1 MKKTII
7 SFLFA
12 VVFSISLFAQPVQ
25 NDQRT
30 VETKIAD
37 LLMKLPPQ
45 STADQNK
52 VMAELSALG
61 GNALVVIAENLVAPG
76 KGDDVVFRYAISG
89 VVKYVAKG
97 ENIDQM
103 KNCSLAICKAIG
115 NAKDDEV
122 KDFLLQE
129 LQYVARDEAVSV
141 VCNYL
146 LNNRLCDPAAR
157 VLVRINSEL
166 SKKALSEALLKAD
179 VVKQI
184 TLVEALGEMR
194 YSSFAEKI
202 RMMSTTPDMNLKKT
216 ILRSLAEIGDIQSAS
231 LLATEVEKSKY
242 SFESTDAVGS
252 YLLFLKRVAEN
263 GNSTFVENTCLNI
276 LKNKGIPVYIQS
288 AALQLLA
295 ENAGEKA
302 IPELMN
308 ALKSADKDYRIASQ
322 SLLGTLF
329 TPGVSRQVQKII
341 KSTKNDDLKAELIR
355 LLATQNDQSAF
366 PLLLK
371 MLKSDNKQ
379 VKLAAIN
386 AVAKTGQAEAIAPIT
401 KLVKSGSDEVI
412 AAAKTALLGIDN
424 DGVADAAAACIPQV
438 SGTARCAL
446 IEIIAKRQA
455 IRHGDLIV
463 REAENSDPLIKLA
476 AAKALPFVVKSGDEA
491 KITALLNKAF
501 DEKEISA
508 LQDALFAAIQSSGKQ
523 SEQVAS
529 VVSMMEKT
537 GDKQSRY
544 YNVFAKIGGI
554 EALSVVER
562 KFETSGSVQKEAA
575 LKALSNWS
583 DYTALDALCRIS
595 RNNPSG
601 KFHDVA
607 LDSYI
612 AGINKS
618 WNTAEQKVLM
628 FRNAMEFATSVNQQK
643 QILQGISK
651 NSTLPALIF
660 TSKYFDN
667 SDLQQT
673 AVQSVFAIVLANP
686 SLYGTMVEDIVKKA
700 ISLNKDDEANYQKQ
714 ALLKHLSSLPNAG
727 GFVPMFN
734 GKDLAGWKGLV
745 GNPISRTSMSEKA
758 LAEAQVVAD
767 KEAVGNWIVEND
779 MLVFSGKGN
788 NLCSVRN
795 YADFEMYVDWKLYP
809 GDEPDA
815 GIYLRGTPQ
824 VQIWDISR
832 VNVGAQVGS
841 GGLYNNKKNHSKPL
855 VVADNAVGEWNSF
868 YIKMVDDRVTVYL
881 NGRLVVDNIVMENY
895 WDRNQ
900 PIFPLG
906 QIELQAHGSKVAYRD
921 IYIREIKRP
930 QPYQVSKEEEKE
942 GFVPLFNGLNM
953 DGWVGNT
960 TDYFA
965 QDGMIAYKP
974 ASENSMNVNT
984 YTAKEYSD
992 FILRFEFKLTPGA
1005 NNGLGIRTP
1014 VHGNAAYVG
1023 MELQILD
1030 NEAGIYKDRLQPY
1043 QYHGSVYGV
1052 IPAKRGFLKPVGE
1065 WNYEEVQAKG
1075 NRIKVTL
1082 NGEVILDGDIAKAS
1096 KNGTETA
1103 DHLQHPGL
1111 LNKSGHIGFLGHGK
1125 PLSFKNLRIKSLE

>member
-1 MKKTII
+1 MKRTII

-30 VETKIAD
+30 IETKIAD

-45 STADQNK
+45 SSADQNR
-52 VMAELSALG
+52 VMTELSALG
-61 GNALVVIAENLVAPG
+61 GKALAVIAENLVAPG
-76 KGDDVVFRYAISG
+76 KGDDVAFRYAISG
-89 VVKYVAKG
+89 LVKYVAKG
-97 ENIDQM
+97 GNTDQM
-103 KNCSLAICKAIG
+103 KSCSLAICKAIG
-115 NAKDDEV
+115 DAKDDEV

-129 LQYVARDEAVSV
+129 LQYIAGDEAVTV

-146 LNNRLCDPAAR
+146 SNNRLCDPAAR

-166 SKKALSEALLKAD
+166 SKKAISEVLSRTD
-179 VVKQI
+179 VVQQI
-184 TLVEALGEMR
+184 TLIEALGEMR
-194 YSSFAEKI
+194 HSSSVEKI
-202 RMMSTTPDMNLKKT
+202 RMLTTTSDLNLKKT
-216 ILRSLAEIGDIQSAS
+216 VLRALAEMGDIQSAS
-231 LLATEVEKSKY
+231 LLATEAEKSKY

-263 GNSTFVENTCLNI
+263 GNSAFVENACMNI
-276 LKNKGIPVYIQS
+276 LKNKEVPVYTQS
-288 AALQLLA
+288 AALQLLT
-295 ENAGEKA
+295 EHAGEKA

-308 ALKSADKDYRIASQ
+308 ALKSADKDYRIAAQ
-322 SLLGTLF
+322 SLLETLF
-329 TPGVSRQVQKII
+329 SPDVSKQMQKIV
-341 KSTKNDDLKAELIR
+341 KSTNNNELKAELIR
-355 LLATQNDQSAF
+355 MLAIQNDKSAF

-371 MLKSDNKQ
+371 MLKSDNRQ
-379 VKLAAIN
+379 VKLATIK

-401 KLVKSGSDEVI
+401 NLVKSGNDEIII
-412 AAAKTALLGIDN
+412 AAKAALLSIDN
-424 DGVADAAAACIPQV
+424 DGVADAAAVCIPQV
-438 SGTARCAL
+438 SGTARCAM

-455 IRHGDLIV
+455 ARHGNLIIC
-463 REAENSDPLIKLA
+463 EAENSDSQVKLA
-476 AAKALPFVVKSGDEA
+476 AAKALPFVVKSGDEE
-491 KITALLNKAF
+491 KIAGLLNKAS

-508 LQDALFAAIQSSGKQ
+508 LQDALFAAIQNLGKQ
-523 SEQVAS
+523 SEQISS
-529 VVSMMEKT
+529 VMSMMKKA
-537 GDKQSRY
+537 GDKQALY
-544 YNVFAKIGGI
+544 YNVLAKIGGI
-554 EALSVVER
+554 EALAIVE
-562 KFETSGSVQKEAA
+562 KEFETSSSVQKEAA

-583 DYTALDALCRIS
+583 DFTALDALCRIS

-607 LDSYI
+607 LGSYI

-618 WNTAEQKVLM
+618 GNTADQKVLM
-628 FRNAMEFATSVNQQK
+628 FRNAMELAASVNQQK

-660 TSKYFDN
+660 ASKYLDH

-673 AVQSVFAIVLANP
+673 AVQSVIAIILANS
-686 SLYGTMVEDIVKKA
+686 SLYGAMVEEIVRKA

-714 ALLKHLSSLPNAG
+714 ALLKHLASLPQTD

-734 GKDLAGWKGLV
+734 GKDLTGWKGLV
-745 GNPISRTSMSEKA
+745 GNPVSRASMSEKA
-758 LAEAQVVAD
+758 LAEAQVVAN
-767 KEAVGNWIVEND
+767 KEAIDNWTVEND

-788 NLCSVRN
+788 NLCSVKN

-824 VQIWDISR
+824 VQIWDTSR

-841 GGLYNNKKNHSKPL
+841 GGLYNNKKNLSKPL

-868 YIKMVDDRVTVYL
+868 YIKMVADRVTVYL
-881 NGRLVVDNIVMENY
+881 NGRLGVDNIVMENY

-900 PIFPLG
+900 PIFPFG

-930 QPYQVSKEEEKE
+930 QSYQVSEQENKE

-965 QDGMIAYKP
+965 QEGMIVYKP
-974 ASENSMNVNT
+974 AGENSMNVNT

-1014 VHGNAAYVG
+1014 IHGNAAYVG

-1065 WNYEEVQAKG
+1065 WNYQEVQAIG

-1082 NGEVILDGDIAKAS
+1082 NGEVILDGDIAEAS

-1125 PLSFKNLRIKSLE
+1125 PLSFRNLRIKSLE